1 MRQGGNAPF
10 STGAATL
17 SQRHSMLPF
26 LLLAAATATPDAS
39 QRFKDCVALIRQNA
53 EKAIAEAEAWRTT
66 GGGLPA
72 RQCLGLAYAA
82 AERWPSAATAF
93 EQAARD
99 AELQRDGRAANFW
112 VQAGNA
118 ALANDEPVRAK
129 TAFDRALAL
138 PVLSEAMRGETLMDR
153 ARAGVAADDP
163 AAARTDLDAALKL
176 VPEDPMGWLLSAT
189 LARRQKELP
198 RAEKDI
204 REAARLAPEASA
216 IAYEQGNVA
225 YEQGA
230 YDLARGNWERAVAL
244 DKAGDGAG
252 NAARMAIAKLE
263 TEAAPTR

>member
-1 MRQGGNAPF
+1 
-10 STGAATL
+10 
-17 SQRHSMLPF
+17 MLPF
-26 LLLAAATATPDAS
+26 LFLAAATAAPDAS
-39 QRFKDCVALIRQNA
+39 QRFKDCVALTSQSA
-53 EKAIAEAEAWRTT
+53 EKAITEAEAWRAA
-66 GGGLPA
+66 GGGLSA

-82 AERWPSAATAF
+82 AERWAPAAQAF

-138 PVLSEAMRGETLMDR
+138 PVLSDVMRGETLMDR
-153 ARAGVAADDP
+153 ARAGVAADDA

-189 LARRQKELP
+189 LARRQQDLV
-198 RAEKDI
+198 RAEKDV
-204 REAARLAPEASA
+204 REAARLAPDASA
-216 IAYEQGNVA
+216 IAYEQGNIA

-230 YDLARGNWERAVAL
+230 RDVARGNWQRAITL
-244 DKAGDGAG
+244 DKTGDGA
-252 NAARMAIAKLE
+252 AKVARMAIAKLE
-263 TEAAPTR
+263 TEAAPAR